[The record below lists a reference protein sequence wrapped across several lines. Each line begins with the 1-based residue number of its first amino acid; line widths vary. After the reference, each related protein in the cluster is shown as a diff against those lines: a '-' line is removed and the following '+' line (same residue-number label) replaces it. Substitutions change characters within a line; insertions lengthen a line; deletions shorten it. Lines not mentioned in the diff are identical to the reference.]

1 MRLPAAWRSR
11 GWWWVLPLLFC
22 VLNVGFLWFHHGAST
37 SGFRQIQNELASS
50 EVDLRSLRRTHGAL
64 EQQLS
69 TAERNRAGVADLY
82 ESRLA
87 PEAQRLTDVIVEVK
101 RLVRT
106 AGLEPPSITY
116 SEIDIE
122 EFGLIKRSIVFGVQ
136 GSYAQIRELI
146 NFLEISER
154 FLILEEIRV
163 READGDR
170 LGIDLT
176 VTTLFATAGGSLS
189 ETTSE
194 ASS

>member
-11 GWWWVLPLLFC
+11 WWWWLLPLLFC
-22 VLNVGFLWFHHGAST
+22 VLNVGFLWFHHGAAT
-37 SGFRQIQNELASS
+37 SGFRQIQNELTGEEA
-50 EVDLRSLRRTHGAL
+50 ELKRLRRSHQRL
-64 EQQLS
+64 EEHLS
-69 TAERNRAGVADLY
+69 TAERNRAGVVDLY

-87 PEAQRLTDVIVEVK
+87 TEEQRLTDIIVEVK
-101 RLVRT
+101 SLARR
-106 AGLEPPSITY
+106 ARLEPPSITY
-116 SEIDIE
+116 SEKNIE

-163 READGDR
+163 REVSDQ
-170 LGIDLT
+170 LGVDLT
-176 VTTLFATAGGSLS
+176 VSTLFARAGSS
-189 ETTSE
+189 PSRTPAE